1 MSALTDLVSKCCKK
15 EVTKDEYN
23 DFLDPLVSKVSAQK
37 LQSKKRSYVFYYNFE
52 EEIVVAVAITEMGE
66 VRYWLTE

>member
-1 MSALTDLVSKCCKK
+1 MKIEDFALKCCKK
-15 EVTKDEYN
+15 EVTRGEYN

-37 LQSKKRSYVFYYNFE
+37 LQSKKRSYVFYYNVE
-52 EEIVVAVAITEMGE
+52 KELVVAVAITEMGE

>member
-1 MSALTDLVSKCCKK
+1 MKIEDFAAKCCKK

-23 DFLDPLVSKVSAQK
+23 DFLDPLVSKVSK
-37 LQSKKRSYVFYYNFE
+37 LQSKKRSYVFHYNVE
-52 EEIVVAVAITEMGE
+52 KELVVAVAITEMGE

>member
-1 MSALTDLVSKCCKK
+1 MKIEDFAAKCCKK

-37 LQSKKRSYVFYYNFE
+37 LQSKKRSYVFYYNVE
-52 EEIVVAVAITEMGE
+52 KELVVAVAITEMGE

>member
-1 MSALTDLVSKCCKK
+1 MKIEDFAVECCKK
-15 EVTKDEYN
+15 EVTKGEYN
-23 DFLDPLVSKVSAQK
+23 DFLDPLVSQVTAQK
-37 LQSKKRSYVFYYNFE
+37 FQSKKRSYVFYYNFE

>member
-37 LQSKKRSYVFYYNFE
+37 LQSKKRSYVFYYNF
-52 EEIVVAVAITEMGE
+52 
-66 VRYWLTE
+66 